1 MSTESDNKDNKPKKR
16 RRAKQVLNAA
26 ERMVRD
32 YMAGKGKFQDA
43 GLMND
48 LEKIK
53 DPKDRV
59 TLMLKLTEFVLP
71 KPQRVMT
78 NNLGEEEGDQQIF
91 IIAGQPVKFG

>member
-1 MSTESDNKDNKPKKR
+1 MSTESDKDNKPKKR

-32 YMAGKGKFQDA
+32 YMAGKGKFA
-43 GLMND
+43 ENNLMAD

-78 NNLGEEEGDQQIF
+78 NNLGEDEGETQVF